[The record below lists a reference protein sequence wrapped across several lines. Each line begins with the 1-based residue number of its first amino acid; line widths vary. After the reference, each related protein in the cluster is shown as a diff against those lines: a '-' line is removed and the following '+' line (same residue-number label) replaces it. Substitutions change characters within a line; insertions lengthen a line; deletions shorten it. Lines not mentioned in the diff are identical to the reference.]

1 MLGVISIKEC
11 SQIHKNSDKGSN
23 CKPRLSYLSRWQSVY
38 DRAVFSYDEVVL
50 ETFSGRSDAWRRG
63 GVPDGLHRLAGV
75 SGRLTGGLAERRA
88 GQHVRETMDVT
99 GAARRNLVIQRA
111 NNSVWISQD

>member
-1 MLGVISIKEC
+1 M
-11 SQIHKNSDKGSN
+11 
-23 CKPRLSYLSRWQSVY
+23 Y

-63 GVPDGLHRLAGV
+63 GMSDGLHRLARM
-75 SGRLTGGLAERRA
+75 SDRLTGGLAERRT

-111 NNSVWISQD
+111 NSLVWTSQDEENHSVGRTGGVSCFS

>member
-1 MLGVISIKEC
+1 M
-11 SQIHKNSDKGSN
+11 
-23 CKPRLSYLSRWQSVY
+23 Y

-50 ETFSGRSDAWRRG
+50 ETFGGRSNAWRRG

-75 SGRLTGGLAERRA
+75 SDRLTVGLAEGRT

-99 GAARRNLVIQRA
+99 GATRRNLVIQRA
-111 NNSVWISQD
+111 NNLVWISKD